1 MWTDLKSKCL
11 RYFMGFS
18 TKDVDCISGYFAET
32 AGLRDWENSTNNKE
46 ETMKVYEKIFS
57 TEDHI
62 SVTPMHMVQEDN
74 VVVCEI
80 MITTGNQSRIFVTDV
95 ITFDASNQIVDIR
108 AYRGF

>member
-11 RYFMGFS
+11 RYFMAFS
-18 TKDVDCISGYFAET
+18 AKDLDGIGDYFTENT
-32 AGLRDWENSTNNKE
+32 GLRDWENSTHTKE

-62 SVTPMHMVQEDN
+62 SVTPMHMIQEDN
-74 VVVCEI
+74 VVICEI
-80 MITTGNQSRIFVTDV
+80 MITIGNQPRIFVTDV

>member
-1 MWTDLKSKCL
+1 MAFSAKDLDGIGD
-11 RYFMGFS
+11 YF
-18 TKDVDCISGYFAET
+18 TENT
-32 AGLRDWENSTNNKE
+32 GLRDWENSTHTKE

-62 SVTPMHMVQEDN
+62 SVTPMHMIQEDN
-74 VVVCEI
+74 VVICEI
-80 MITTGNQSRIFVTDV
+80 MITIGNQPRIFVTDV